1 MNPLDESLRRL
12 LEAAARAPKPTPPA
26 LPDPLRAEIL
36 RQWRRLPLEDEFACL
51 PTMFR
56 RAVIFASFIMALSV
70 TWNYLADQNDA
81 VGTLP
86 LAKYAMTLQLPP

>member
-1 MNPLDESLRRL
+1 
-12 LEAAARAPKPTPPA
+12 
-26 LPDPLRAEIL
+26 
-36 RQWRRLPLEDEFACL
+36 
-51 PTMFR
+51 MFR